1 MAFENYHL
9 YRLAL
14 WLVRRLPRG
23 LVYFIA
29 GAVVE
34 LNFYFNHTG
43 RRGVYANLD
52 HVLPPE
58 TSSFTRWR
66 YARAAFRH
74 FAYSIVDFFHIPR
87 LTRDNLEEFVAGI
100 NGIEHVDA
108 CRAAGK
114 GGIFISVHMGS
125 WELAGAAL
133 GLLGVPLTAAVLKH
147 RDPRIDEI
155 YSQVR
160 RRGQIEEVPLGG
172 AFAKLEEAV
181 ERGRLIALVVDRDV
195 KGTGLK
201 TEFFG
206 EATTVP
212 TGHARLALR
221 TGAWILPVTT
231 YRARDHRII
240 IDIREPIIPDAS
252 VDTEESLVVRCLRV
266 LEEFIRAHPDQW
278 SSFFDL
284 WSRTEL
290 PIWQRLM
297 DNRRKR

>member
-1 MAFENYHL
+1 MALENYHL
-9 YRLAL
+9 YRVAM
-14 WLVRRLPRG
+14 WLVRTLPRG
-23 LVYFIA
+23 LVYTIA
-29 GAVVE
+29 GALVE

-43 RRGVYANLD
+43 RRGVYANQD
-52 HVLPPE
+52 HVLPPG
-58 TSSFTRWR
+58 TGSFTRWR

-74 FAYSIVDFFHIPR
+74 FAYSIVDFFHIPN
-87 LTRDNLEEFVAGI
+87 LTRDNIEEYVAEIRGL
-100 NGIEHVDA
+100 EHVDA

-147 RDPRIDEI
+147 ADPRIDEI
-155 YSQVR
+155 YSAVR
-160 RRGQIEEVPLGG
+160 SRGQIEEVPLGG

-181 ERGRLIALVVDRDV
+181 ERGRFIALVVDRDV

-201 TEFFG
+201 TEFFD

-221 TGAWILPVTT
+221 TGAWILPATT
-231 YRARDHRII
+231 YRAHDHRII
-240 IDIREPIIPDAS
+240 IDIRPPIIPDAG

-278 SSFFDL
+278 SSFYHL

-290 PIWQRLM
+290 PIW
-297 DNRRKR
+297 RRYAKRR

>member
-1 MAFENYHL
+1 MQVQD
-9 YRLAL
+9 RAL
-14 WLVRRLPRG
+14 PGDQRVEG
-23 LVYFIA
+23 SSE
-29 GAVVE
+29 GAVRSNFDRTVGLE
-34 LNFYFNHTG
+34 LGQKATTPVVQG
-43 RRGVYANLD
+43 TEEDRRGGLEIGRD
-52 HVLPPE
+52 GPRP
-58 TSSFTRWR
+58 
-66 YARAAFRH
+66 RH
-74 FAYSIVDFFHIPR
+74 
-87 LTRDNLEEFVAGI
+87 EE
-100 NGIEHVDA
+100 
-108 CRAAGK
+108 
-114 GGIFISVHMGS
+114 
-125 WELAGAAL
+125 L
-133 GLLGVPLTAAVLKH
+133 H
-147 RDPRIDEI
+147 RRGTGE
-155 YSQVR
+155 
-160 RRGQIEEVPLGG
+160 RGQIEEVPLGG